1 MFSLAI
7 AVLAYAMATATLEP
21 RLVPPGI
28 LLLASSFTL
37 FEWAR
42 TSIKGRFF
50 SYAGSNDTP
59 EFVWTF
65 GPFAYIRNPFYT
77 SYMLSYLAVGVM
89 FPSLVPLVVIGV
101 MAFFYMRMAQHEE
114 RKFARSPLAE
124 EYAAYAKRTG
134 RFFPKFA
141 GR

>member
-1 MFSLAI
+1 MFTLAI
-7 AVLAYAMATATLEP
+7 AALAYAMLTAALDP
-21 RLVPPGI
+21 RLVPLGV
-28 LLLASSFTL
+28 LLLACSLIL

-50 SYAGSNDTP
+50 SYAGSDDTP
-59 EFVWTF
+59 EFLWTS
-65 GPFAYIRNPFYT
+65 GPFGYIRNPFYT
-77 SYMLSYLAVGVM
+77 SYFLSYLAVGVM
-89 FPSLVPLVVIGV
+89 FPSLVPPGVIGV
-101 MAFFYMRMAQHEE
+101 MALFYMRMARHEE

-124 EYAAYAKRTG
+124 EYAAYSRRTG